1 MDRKT
6 DKPDENSMINEK
18 GINERKEKR
27 RRKREEEI
35 TRDKNLRSAQVKS
48 KRRGG
53 DREKRDC

>member
-27 RRKREEEI
+27 RRKRKEKI
-35 TRDKNLRSAQVKS
+35 TRDKNFAQVKS
-48 KRRGG
+48 KRKGE